1 MKINGVIV
9 AAGSGSRMGAGM
21 NKVYMEL
28 EGEAVLKHTVNAMA
42 KSGCF
47 DKLVIVTGLDDI
59 ERCSIL
65 LSDIDIDIDYTV
77 CPGGETR
84 QESVYLGLLAS
95 GGCDYVAI
103 HDGARALVEEDII
116 KNTIEAAIEYGAA
129 APGVHPKDTLK
140 AVDENGLIEGTIDRE
155 LVYNIQT
162 PQVFR
167 YEDIVEAHEAAMGEG
182 ISVTDDCMLMECMGK
197 TIKITEGS
205 YDNIKLTTPED
216 MYIAKLILERRGEK

>member
-28 EGEAVLKHTVNAMA
+28 DGVAVLKHTVRTMA
-42 KSGCF
+42 ESGCF
-47 DKLVIVTGLDDI
+47 DKLVIVTGLEDI
-59 ERCSIL
+59 QRCSIL
-65 LSDIDIDIDYTV
+65 LADIDIDYTV

-95 GGCDYVAI
+95 GECDYVAI
-103 HDGARALVEEDII
+103 HDGARALVTAEII
-116 KNTIEAAIEYGAA
+116 KNTIEDAKKYGAA

-140 AVDENGLIEGTIDRE
+140 AVDAQGLIEGTIDRE
-155 LVYNIQT
+155 SVYNIQT

-167 YEDIVEAHEAAMGEG
+167 YEDIVKAHEAAINEG
-182 ISVTDDCMLMECMGK
+182 VSVTDDCMLMECMGK
-197 TIKITEGS
+197 AVKVSEGS

-216 MYIAKLILERRGEK
+216 MYIAKLILERRSGKE